1 MVNSVV
7 TGDFSAFEVPLSYVG
22 PLYNPCNLKAAKSKL
37 KSFFLSTYSH
47 SLSHKKELDV
57 YHRVPG
63 SSEQKTDFGRFGE
76 HPTNGTFFGPAW
88 TSVAFCTLWVQS
100 D

>member
-1 MVNSVV
+1 MTALIYTAYTVKLRPVKLFKIHDPS
-7 TGDFSAFEVPLSYVG
+7 
-22 PLYNPCNLKAAKSKL
+22 KAPKRKL

-63 SSEQKTDFGRFGE
+63 SSDQKTDFGRFGE
-76 HPTNGTFFGPAW
+76 HPTHR
-88 TSVAFCTLWVQS
+88 L
-100 D
+100 